1 MVLRIQSHH
10 FKEQGYPD
18 ITFGRH
24 FQEKYSG
31 YKVTFYLECMQ
42 EGYLGYKAIILFGI
56 LFGMRMQ
63 E

>member
-1 MVLRIQSHH
+1 MVFMIKNQ
-10 FKEQGYPD
+10 D
-18 ITFGRH
+18 ITFGMH
-24 FQEKYSG
+24 LQGWYSG
-31 YKVTFYLECMQ
+31 DKVTFYLECMQ